1 VIKINSKNLL
11 LKELNV
17 SDVSK
22 KYLNWLNDK
31 SVNQFLEVR
40 HLKQNINTCKSYIE
54 EIKKSKNDYLFG
66 IFLKKELTHIGNIK
80 LTISH
85 PREKIADI
93 GIFIGDKNFHG
104 KGYATE
110 SIKMIINFAFKDL
123 KIKRIQAGFYDLN
136 YSGIKSFLNSG
147 FKIDGYLKSFWV
159 YKKKRVGR
167 ILASIIND
175 K

>member
-1 VIKINSKNLL
+1 MIKINSKNLL
-11 LKELNV
+11 IKELKV

-22 KYLNWLNDK
+22 KYLNWLNDENI
-31 SVNQFLEVR
+31 NQFLEAR
-40 HLKQNINTCKSYIE
+40 HSKQNINSCKSYI
-54 EIKKSKNDYLFG
+54 KKMQKSKNDYLFG

-80 LTISH
+80 ITISH
-85 PREKIADI
+85 PREKIADL
-93 GIFIGDKNFHG
+93 GILIGDKNFQG

-110 SIKMIINFAFKDL
+110 SIKTITKFAFKDL
-123 KIKRIQAGFYDLN
+123 KIKRIQAGFYELN

-147 FKIDGYLKSFWV
+147 FKIDGYLESFWI
-159 YKKKRVGR
+159 YKKKRIGR